1 MKNGNSDT
9 KVFIFFLI
17 TAEKIS
23 QPKKKKNLFF
33 GFLSFTNCA
42 EATMA

>member
-23 QPKKKKNLFF
+23 QPKKKNLFF